1 MPAFVNRRFGE
12 SGRRLEEGTMVWPFD
27 LKKSRK
33 DWRISALVI
42 VVVAASLNRQ
52 NGPKLQ

>member
-1 MPAFVNRRFGE
+1 VNRRFGE

-52 NGPKLQ
+52 NGLKLQ